1 VNRIQGALSLSSEL
15 TKTAIS
21 LPPDP
26 SHQPGPTWNFP
37 DLTLFKLPRVK
48 NILIPMDYLEMMKG
62 FLLSPLES
70 FRKVRET
77 DWGDSLRYYLILLV
91 INAILSAIVSIGMA
105 STAWTSFSALF
116 TQAGV
121 PLPAVTGAGV
131 IVYALGMIIVQFV
144 LVFIGAAWLHLF
156 VYILGGRRGYLQTLK
171 ALTFGSTPAMLFGW
185 IPFIGLLAGIW
196 SLILGIFGIRELHDM
211 TTVRAAIA
219 VILSVLVV
227 LLIIIVIAAFFLI
240 AYSVV
245 TPVPV
250 SVP

>member
-1 VNRIQGALSLSSEL
+1 
-15 TKTAIS
+15 
-21 LPPDP
+21 
-26 SHQPGPTWNFP
+26 
-37 DLTLFKLPRVK
+37 
-48 NILIPMDYLEMMKG
+48 MDYFEMMKG

-70 FRKVRET
+70 FRKVRDT
-77 DWGDSLRYYLILLV
+77 DWGDSIRYYLILLV
-91 INAILSAIVSIGMA
+91 INAVLSAIVSIGMA
-105 STAWTSFSALF
+105 STAWTTFSALF

-121 PLPAVTGAGV
+121 LLPAAAGTGV
-131 IVYALGMIIVQFV
+131 IFIALLMIIVQFV

-185 IPFIGLLAGIW
+185 IPVIGFLAGIW
-196 SLILGIFGIRELHDM
+196 SLILGIFGIRELQDM

-219 VILSVLVV
+219 IILAVLAI
-227 LLIIIVIAAFFLI
+227 LLIVIVIAAFFFI